1 MLLLLAALAQ
11 APTES
16 QLGVPVYP
24 GAHFEPRRSAVAS
37 QGIKRVY
44 VFTTAAPLITVVR
57 FYERRIGDRA
67 TSVTQGRYEWPDLG
81 LKVEPDRTPGAAG
94 SVITI
99 ATAPP
104 SLNDLEA
111 SDSETEGESPEIAP
125 PETPP
130 RPSEVGVPLYP
141 GALYDVRRSRA
152 LSNAYVLTYAYTS
165 PDDEPRVIGYYERR
179 LRRRALLLEETGPR
193 TIVVRGTPD
202 QPVLRVAFRT
212 EAGKTLILVMHRMQ
226 S

>member
-11 APTES
+11 APTAS
-16 QLGVPVYP
+16 QLGVPFYP
-24 GAHFEPRRSAVAS
+24 GAHFETRRSAVAS
-37 QGIKRVY
+37 QGVKRVY
-44 VFTTAAPLITVVR
+44 VFTSGDPVITVVR

-67 TSVTQGRYEWPDLG
+67 TPMTQGGYEWPDLG
-81 LKVEPDRTPGAAG
+81 LRIEPDRTPAAVG
-94 SVITI
+94 TVITV
-99 ATAPP
+99 ATTPP

-141 GALYDVRRSRA
+141 GAMYDVGRSRA

-165 PDDEPRVIGYYERR
+165 PDDAARVISYYERR
-179 LRRRALLLEETGPR
+179 LRRRAILLDETGPR

-202 QPVLRVAFRT
+202 QPALRVAFRT